1 MDRRTFI
8 ATSAIA
14 LLAAPLT
21 ADAQQAERAVTIGYL
36 GNSSPALESNLVDA
50 FRNGLRQLGYVEG
63 RNLVIKYRWAEGH
76 QERYAVLAKDLADL
90 KPNVIFTAGTPGTLA
105 AKQATQSIPIVS
117 AVMGDPLATGLVSSL
132 AKPGGNVTG
141 FSTLNLELEGK
152 RIELLKQAL
161 PKLSRIAV
169 LLNPSNPFNMTA
181 WRQTQRAAE
190 ALSVIVQPAEV
201 RGPDEMHAVLATI
214 KAAHSEG
221 LIVMPDRI
229 LFAYR
234 ATILQFLAKNRLP
247 SMFADTEYA
256 QDGGLMAYG
265 PETTDL
271 YRRSAVLVDKILK
284 GAKPADLPIEQPT
297 KFEFIINVKTAK
309 ALGLTIPPSLLLRA
323 DQVIE

>member
-36 GNSSPALESNLVDA
+36 GNSSPTLESNLVDA

-76 QERYAVLAKDLADL
+76 QERYAVLARDLADL
-90 KPNVIFTAGTPGTLA
+90 KPNIIFTAGTPGTLA

-152 RIELLKQAL
+152 
-161 PKLSRIAV
+161 
-169 LLNPSNPFNMTA
+169 
-181 WRQTQRAAE
+181 
-190 ALSVIVQPAEV
+190 
-201 RGPDEMHAVLATI
+201 
-214 KAAHSEG
+214 
-221 LIVMPDRI
+221 
-229 LFAYR
+229 
-234 ATILQFLAKNRLP
+234 
-247 SMFADTEYA
+247 
-256 QDGGLMAYG
+256 
-265 PETTDL
+265 
-271 YRRSAVLVDKILK
+271 
-284 GAKPADLPIEQPT
+284 
-297 KFEFIINVKTAK
+297 
-309 ALGLTIPPSLLLRA
+309 
-323 DQVIE
+323 